1 MTDDKDILQAHIYKL
16 SSAQPRVANGYLP
29 ERDWARHKFN
39 NKNKDTMNM
48 KQNVTKFEAGKTYIM
63 VSPCNTDARWKLKVV
78 SRTEKTITVTGRFL
92 TGEQTKK
99 LRISVTPAGH
109 YGMLEETC
117 KPLGNYSLSPTLRA
131 TATTEDFKIIYG
143 Y

>member
-1 MTDDKDILQAHIYKL
+1 
-16 SSAQPRVANGYLP
+16 
-29 ERDWARHKFN
+29 
-39 NKNKDTMNM
+39 M

-63 VSPCNTDARWKLKVV
+63 VSPCNTDARWKLKVI
-78 SRTEKTITVTGRFL
+78 SRTKKTITVTGDLLR
-92 TGEQTKK
+92 GVRTKK
-99 LRISVTPAGH
+99 LRISIASAGH
-109 YGMLEETC
+109 YGTFEETC

>member
-1 MTDDKDILQAHIYKL
+1 
-16 SSAQPRVANGYLP
+16 
-29 ERDWARHKFN
+29 
-39 NKNKDTMNM
+39 M
-48 KQNVTKFEAGKTYIM
+48 KQNVTKFEVGKTYIA

-78 SRTEKTITVTGRFL
+78 SRTEKTITLTGRFL
-92 TGEQTKK
+92 TGEQTKR
-99 LRISVTPAGH
+99 LRIYVAPAGH